1 MSVTYS
7 KAIQQK
13 LIIITQCVYVLWGRG
28 KRKVASVSSWWIDE
42 RYAGVHWT
50 EFAKKKF
57 MFMARRW
64 AFFFFFNFKS
74 SQQRTFYSVFPAEGD
89 RGHTLI
95 LHSLRGRALIDSLMT
110 GMFHLNP
117 SQGVSLWGFLF
128 LGEDGKACSFCLLCR
143 WRRKLRGTLQCTV
156 VLSSAKAPLR
166 MSECFWLCGWRSG
179 SAIQLTCS

>member
-1 MSVTYS
+1 MCCEEEG
-7 KAIQQK
+7 KEK
-13 LIIITQCVYVLWGRG
+13 WPVLTVDESRWKIR
-28 KRKVASVSSWWIDE
+28 RSSLNWIC
-42 RYAGVHWT
+42 
-50 EFAKKKF
+50 KKKF
-57 MFMARRW
+57 YVHGW
-64 AFFFFFNFKS
+64 QVSFFFFFLISNPAS
-74 SQQRTFYSVFPAEGD
+74 REHSALYSQLRVIVATPSYSTVF
-89 RGHTLI
+89 
-95 LHSLRGRALIDSLMT
+95 RAGLLVDSLMT

-143 WRRKLRGTLQCTV
+143 WRRKLHGTLQCTV

>member
-1 MSVTYS
+1 MCCEEEG
-7 KAIQQK
+7 KEK
-13 LIIITQCVYVLWGRG
+13 WPVLTVDESRWKIHR
-28 KRKVASVSSWWIDE
+28 SSLNWIC
-42 RYAGVHWT
+42 
-50 EFAKKKF
+50 KKIF
-57 MFMARRW
+57 MFMAGRW
-64 AFFFFFNFKS
+64 AFFLKKKKNS
-74 SQQRTFYSVFPAEGD
+74 NPASREHSALYSQLRVIVATPSYSTVFWAG
-89 RGHTLI
+89 L
-95 LHSLRGRALIDSLMT
+95 LVDSLMT

-128 LGEDGKACSFCLLCR
+128 LGEDGKACSFCLLYR